1 MLDEATSR
9 DSVHP
14 GKWHHVMFSYI
25 EALEN
30 TEEEEPKLIGRVS
43 HRNPSSYTKYTYCSI
58 QSNILHE
65 YIVILNLHV

>member
-14 GKWHHVMFSYI
+14 GKWHHVMFSYV

-43 HRNPSSYTKYTYCSI
+43 LGNPVV
-58 QSNILHE
+58 L
-65 YIVILNLHV
+65 